1 MTDAQGSLTHHPST
15 RGFRLFGGGGGFPQY
30 KGIKPRVL
38 GMPVSALPLSF
49 PTSVSSLL
57 TVSSV
62 GKSLSLT
69 CRGKGRVSIYD
80 ALLSSVQD
88 SNMPTQCLAEQLGKT
103 HKAFIMECT
112 EQKAKF
118 VPRTS
123 LPPTDGCSC
132 HNTATAVAALGGFLY
147 ILAEYHPDNGE
158 PHPPTPSPESDYQ
171 DGASVPEVQ
180 RIGRPL
186 SISS

>member
-1 MTDAQGSLTHHPST
+1 
-15 RGFRLFGGGGGFPQY
+15 
-30 KGIKPRVL
+30 
-38 GMPVSALPLSF
+38 MPVSALPLSF